1 MMNRRNALTALLAAP
16 VAAGELLRTV
26 PSWAGEVEPAR
37 FQLATFSADITPPVG
52 SPLCGGWIT
61 PGRLVD
67 DPLRALGVVL
77 LGADKPIVLCALDWV
92 ETNNSAYDY
101 WRVALAHAAG
111 TDESHVAVQCVHPHD
126 TPWAN
131 LEAHKLVQ
139 AADKRLQLMH
149 PESFYAA
156 VEGTAKALRN
166 SLTRLT
172 PITHVGCGE
181 SRVNEVASARRV
193 LGADGKVQFS
203 RTSTCRDPLAREC
216 PEGLIDPELKTVSF
230 WKDATPVA
238 ALHYYATHPMSR
250 YGNGRVSSDFC
261 GLARDRRQDETP
273 GTFNIYFTGCAGDV
287 TAGKY
292 NDGADGMRQILT
304 DRMNAAM
311 ATAWSETKVEPLTSL
326 SWYVD
331 SVTFGPRPE
340 PEFAPSALRATLKD
354 SSSPAFPR
362 LRAAII
368 LSWLDRIDKPV
379 EISRLQCGRINLVH
393 LPGEPFVQYQLLAQ
407 QQRPAEVVCVA
418 GYGDGGMGY
427 IPLKQSFVEGGYEPT
442 MAFVSDRCEADLTQA
457 MTRVLAKT

>member
-1 MMNRRNALTALLAAP
+1 MDRRTALTTMLAAP
-16 VAAGELLRTV
+16 LTASELLRTS
-26 PSWAGEVEPAR
+26 PSWASETKASR

-101 WRVALAHAAG
+101 WRAALAQAAG
-111 TDESHVAVQCVHPHD
+111 TDESHVAVHCVHPHD
-126 TPWAN
+126 SPWAN
-131 LEAHKLVQ
+131 LEAHQLVQ
-139 AADKRLQLMH
+139 AADRNLRLMD

-156 VEGTAKALRN
+156 VERTAQALRD
-166 SLTRLT
+166 SLTRFT

-181 SRVNEVASARRV
+181 SRVNQVASARRV
-193 LGADGKVQFS
+193 LGADGKVRFS

-216 PEGLIDPELKTVSF
+216 PEGVIDPELKTVSF
-230 WKDATPVA
+230 WNNSKPVA

-250 YGNGRVSSDFC
+250 YGDGRVSSDFC
-261 GLARDRRQDETP
+261 GLARDRRQQALPE
-273 GTFNIYFTGCAGDV
+273 TFNVYFTGCAGDV

-292 NDGADGMRQILT
+292 NDGSDGMRQTLT
-304 DRMNAAM
+304 DRMNAALE
-311 ATAWSETKVEPLTSL
+311 AAWIDTKVEPIDWF
-326 SWYVD
+326 SWHVD
-331 SVTFGPRPE
+331 SVTFAPRPE
-340 PEFAPSALRATLKD
+340 PEFTASALRATLND
-354 SSSPAFPR
+354 ATAAALPR

-368 LSWLDRIDKPV
+368 LSWLDRVDKPV
-379 EISRLQCGRINLVH
+379 EISRLQSGRINLVH
-393 LPGEPFVQYQLLAQ
+393 LPGEPFVHYQLLAQ
-407 QQRPAEVVCVA
+407 RQRPADVVCVA

-457 MTRVLAKT
+457 MTRLLAKT